1 MAIQPQNCC
10 CLWLNNSFIFLSLK
24 KNVWEKSR
32 IYNTSL
38 MKSFLFLVELEARH
52 LKTLLNQLHNFLVGI
67 YNAELVGISAD
78 QSTVVLGWGWGVY
91 VAERHNCLI
100 FEIDLSKLFLF
111 TFYLPLSYQTLYQTI
126 DPSWDL
132 SKCINQTDNQ
142 APCEMKISFIVLC
155 RRQ

>member
-78 QSTVVLGWGWGVY
+78 QITVVLRWGWGVH
-91 VAERHNCLI
+91 VVKRHNCLS
-100 FEIDLSKLFLF
+100 FEINSSKLFLF
-111 TFYLPLSYQTLYQTI
+111 TFYLPVSYGHRSLPNHKPELI
-126 DPSWDL
+126 PV
-132 SKCINQTDNQ
+132 
-142 APCEMKISFIVLC
+142 KIYKSN
-155 RRQ
+155 R